1 MYFGSFCS
9 HIMWWSILLK
19 AHLVPICFHFFSPK
33 SSFEKS
39 QCPKPVWVTFW
50 KSCFL
55 DLWRERVGWERS
67 SEVHFGKSPCA
78 LNQISVG
85 LCEQLPNYP
94 SINQK
99 MSSSS
104 SFDAHKHPH
113 RCTEHARAPPLK
125 CKSHHP
131 PNTVQP
137 SPPPSLVKPPAPPP
151 KLVKTTETQKTT
163 KIKHDLPKIHKK

>member
-67 SEVHFGKSPCA
+67 SEVHFGKSLCA

-113 RCTEHARAPPLK
+113 RRTEHARAPPLK

-151 KLVKTTETQKTT
+151 KLVKTTETQNTT